1 MPGLRWPICGPMNN
15 PTPNTMKIQFR
26 TLQMPPTPAL
36 TWTSLYYMLQ
46 AMPQRQALLV
56 AAAWKAAVDSG
67 NAALLS
73 NLLCNTLH
81 PTGVTNMLDYSG
93 VELPRPL
100 SEGIQ
105 P

>member
-1 MPGLRWPICGPMNN
+1 
-15 PTPNTMKIQFR
+15 MKIQFR
-26 TLQMPPTPAL
+26 TLQVPPTPAL

-81 PTGVTNMLDYSG
+81 PTVVTNMLDYSG

-100 SEGIQ
+100 PEGIQ